1 MTLHFQPGIWAGV
14 ELLNPVGLHSGI
26 VDNTEYFCCK
36 PLHGVLAPLWTLE
49 NVQSTVQP
57 CDSTMEPFNETLSFR
72 TRSEMDKTKTYR
84 YIISWLFCYYDELE
98 AVGVW

>member
-36 PLHGVLAPLWTLE
+36 PLHGVFAPLWTLE

-57 CDSTMEPFNETLSFR
+57 CDSTMEPFNEKLSFR
-72 TRSEMDKTKTYR
+72 TR
-84 YIISWLFCYYDELE
+84 
-98 AVGVW
+98 